1 MASIAEVAV
10 LLLNRSLLAGDFEGF
25 VEGVGGPAGAG
36 DLVHFETLQRFAV
49 HHAVNGFGE
58 VVLMVLGNRGERVPN
73 DIDGLDVAVLD
84 GQMDVDGILAYRAV
98 LAVDRVVAVLVVAGV
113 LLVGRGGGRVGC
125 GDELESEPSELSEPF
140 DWDCDC
146 SSCDFSVSPE
156 LPAYA
161 SSIGAALDSPHPA
174 SSAPATT
181 SPAAA
186 NVADFFNVLFSVI
199 FTLLKPPL
207 TRGCQRS

>member
-1 MASIAEVAV
+1 
-10 LLLNRSLLAGDFEGF
+10 
-25 VEGVGGPAGAG
+25 
-36 DLVHFETLQRFAV
+36 
-49 HHAVNGFGE
+49 
-58 VVLMVLGNRGERVPN
+58 MVLGNRGERVPN

-113 LLVGRGGGRVGC
+113 LLVGRGGGRVVVRRAGI
-125 GDELESEPSELSEPF
+125 GA
-140 DWDCDC
+140 
-146 SSCDFSVSPE
+146 VGAIGAV
-156 LPAYA
+156 PAYA

-207 TRGCQRS
+207 TRGAVSEADWGRDHQLAMYSSHTARCP

>member
-1 MASIAEVAV
+1 
-10 LLLNRSLLAGDFEGF
+10 
-25 VEGVGGPAGAG
+25 
-36 DLVHFETLQRFAV
+36 
-49 HHAVNGFGE
+49 
-58 VVLMVLGNRGERVPN
+58 MVLGNRGERVPN

-113 LLVGRGGGRVGC
+113 LLVGRGGGRVVVRRAGI
-125 GDELESEPSELSEPF
+125 GASELSEPF

-199 FTLLKPPL
+199 FTLLKPPSDEGAVSEADWGRDHQL
-207 TRGCQRS
+207 AMYSSHTARCP

>member
-25 VEGVGGPAGAG
+25 VEGVGGPTGAG
-36 DLVHFETLQRFAV
+36 DLVHFEALQRFAV

-113 LLVGRGGGRVGC
+113 LLVGRGGGRVVVRRAG
-125 GDELESEPSELSEPF
+125 
-140 DWDCDC
+140 
-146 SSCDFSVSPE
+146 
-156 LPAYA
+156 
-161 SSIGAALDSPHPA
+161 IGAVGAIGAVRLGLRLLFLRLLGLARVAGVRIVHRRGLGFAA
-174 SSAPATT
+174 SGQQRASHDQSGRRQCRGFLQRTLFGHIHAP
-181 SPAAA
+181 
-186 NVADFFNVLFSVI
+186 
-199 FTLLKPPL
+199 
-207 TRGCQRS
+207 

>member
-1 MASIAEVAV
+1 
-10 LLLNRSLLAGDFEGF
+10 
-25 VEGVGGPAGAG
+25 
-36 DLVHFETLQRFAV
+36 
-49 HHAVNGFGE
+49 
-58 VVLMVLGNRGERVPN
+58 MVLGNRGERVPN

-113 LLVGRGGGRVGC
+113 LLVGRGGGRVVVRRAGI
-125 GDELESEPSELSEPF
+125 GASELSEPF

-199 FTLLKPPL
+199 FTLLKPPSDEGGAVSEADWGRDHQL
-207 TRGCQRS
+207 AMYSSHTARCP

>member
-1 MASIAEVAV
+1 
-10 LLLNRSLLAGDFEGF
+10 
-25 VEGVGGPAGAG
+25 
-36 DLVHFETLQRFAV
+36 
-49 HHAVNGFGE
+49 
-58 VVLMVLGNRGERVPN
+58 MVRWTSMESRLP
-73 DIDGLDVAVLD
+73 
-84 GQMDVDGILAYRAV
+84 AV

-113 LLVGRGGGRVGC
+113 LLVGRGGGRSLC
-125 GDELESEPSELSEPF
+125 DELESEPSELSEPF

-207 TRGCQRS
+207 TRGAVSEADWGRDHQLAMYSSHTGIDAPDGPTPRRRFSRPWWGQ